1 MKMKCEKIQ
10 SVKQNAGQSMVL
22 TLYAEGGISH
32 GVDTQRR
39 RRPDKSAECGV
50 RDEDTEIQATS
61 GAVKEHMNIMN

>member
-1 MKMKCEKIQ
+1 
-10 SVKQNAGQSMVL
+10 MVL